1 LGNGVAVGVRVIVGV
16 NVRVIVGVDV
26 RVNVGVGV
34 LIDVGVGVSVCVAV
48 GTFVSVGD
56 GIPANV
62 CGSADGVDVGAG
74 LTLAHPMTSNNAT
87 NTRLDIIVR

>member
-16 NVRVIVGVDV
+16 NVRVIVGVEV

-34 LIDVGVGVSVCVAV
+34 LVDVGVGVSVCVAV

-62 CGSADGVDVGAG
+62 CGSADGVG
-74 LTLAHPMTSNNAT
+74 LTLAHPIASNNTAK
-87 NTRLDIIVR
+87 TRYDFIVR